1 MYETIRKMDLQ
12 LFGEGGDGGASG
24 AGGAE
29 GGGSL
34 AGVQV
39 GDVLPDG
46 TTVDENL
53 ANSMRENADMY
64 RDLFQQAPAQAL
76 QQERDPNGQQAGN
89 EADSQARKEW
99 AEAKKKYEKYF
110 GEDVKGAIDRRFK
123 NHADTETQLT
133 ALQTE
138 MAAKQ
143 QVLDAIMKK
152 TGVASFEE
160 LQEAVNAEALEA
172 EAEARDITVEQ
183 MKAIKEQE
191 ETMQRL
197 QAENE
202 QFRQAEETAKNRAY
216 AQDLFNQAEE
226 LKKVFP
232 DFDLEAEIKSNPRF
246 AKALHP
252 SVGMSVEE
260 AYMAY
265 HGKDLLS
272 QSMAYGIEAGR
283 NQTAEAVR
291 ANMMR
296 PVEGANRGGRNGGNT
311 APNMENMSEDMY
323 DAIKDRM
330 MREGPVQL

>member
-1 MYETIRKMDLQ
+1 MYETIREMDLQ

-29 GGGSL
+29 GGGSP

-76 QQERDPNGQQAGN
+76 QQEQDHNGQQAGN

-172 EAEARDITVEQ
+172 EAAERDITVEQ

-191 ETMQRL
+191 KTMQKL
-197 QAENE
+197 QAEND
-202 QFRQAEETAKNRAY
+202 QFRQAEQTAKNRQY
-216 AQDLFNQAEE
+216 AMDLYNQAEE
-226 LKKVFP
+226 LKKIFP
-232 DFDLEAEIKSNPRF
+232 GFDLEAEIKSNPKF
-246 AKALHP
+246 AQALHP

-260 AYMAY
+260 AYMAF
-265 HGKDLLS
+265 HGKDLLG